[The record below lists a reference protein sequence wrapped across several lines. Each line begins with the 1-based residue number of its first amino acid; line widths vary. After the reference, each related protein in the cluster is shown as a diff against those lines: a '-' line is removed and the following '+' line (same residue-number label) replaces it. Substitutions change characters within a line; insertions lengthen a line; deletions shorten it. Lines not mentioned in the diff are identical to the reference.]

1 MKYTYFPGCSL
12 QTSASEYDVSARA
25 VMRELGN
32 PLEEIPDWN
41 CCGATAIEGVSY
53 LLAMALPARNLALA
67 ERAGGQLVATCSS
80 CFLNLFRVRAHIEK
94 DPTLKPKLDSILAEI
109 GLEYNGNVRVRHLL
123 DVIVNDIGLE
133 VVTKR
138 VRKKLNGLKVAP
150 YYGCQVVR
158 PFAEFDGPDLPVSMD
173 KLISALG
180 AEVLSP
186 YLMKTRCCG
195 GALMT
200 TKKNV
205 ALKLVGDILLPAKEA
220 DCVVTVCP
228 LCQLN
233 LDAYQGAV
241 SRNLGVSLNIP
252 ILYFTQLI
260 GLAFDLPEEDL
271 KLGNNIVPAY
281 KVLLKLEKAAAMS

>member
-1 MKYTYFPGCSL
+1 MKYMYFPGCSL
-12 QTSASEYDVSARA
+12 QTAASEYDISARA
-25 VMRELGN
+25 VMRELNN
-32 PLEEIPDWN
+32 PLDEIPDWN
-41 CCGATAIEGVSY
+41 CCGATAIEGSSY

-80 CFLNLFRVRAHIEK
+80 CFLNLFRVKAHIQK
-94 DPTLKPKLDSILAEI
+94 DPSLKPKLDAILGEI
-109 GLEYNGNVRVRHLL
+109 GLEYNATVRVRHLL
-123 DVIVNDIGLE
+123 DVIVNDVGLE
-133 VVTKR
+133 AVTKR
-138 VRKKLNGLKVAP
+138 VRKKLAGLKVAP

-158 PFAEFDGPDLPVSMD
+158 PYAEFDGPDLPVSMD
-173 KLISALG
+173 RLITALG

-186 YLMKTRCCG
+186 YMVKTRCCG

-200 TKKNV
+200 TKKSV
-205 ALKLVGDILLPAKEA
+205 ALKLVGDILLPAREA

-241 SRNLGVSLNIP
+241 SRSIGVSLNIP
-252 ILYFTQLI
+252 ILYFTQLM
-260 GLAFDLPEEDL
+260 GLAFDLSEEDL

-281 KVLLKLEKAAAMS
+281 KLLLQLEKAGMAS